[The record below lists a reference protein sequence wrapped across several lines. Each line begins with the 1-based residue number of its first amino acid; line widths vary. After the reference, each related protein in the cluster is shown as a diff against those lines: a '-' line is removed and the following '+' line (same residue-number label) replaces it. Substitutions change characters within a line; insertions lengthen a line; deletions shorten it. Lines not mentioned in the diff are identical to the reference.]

1 MNTSSAAT
9 YIDLIRP
16 REISRTAYNVLL
28 AIVGSLSIAAC
39 AQVAIPLT
47 FTPVPITGQTFMV
60 LLIGIIFG
68 SRLGAA
74 TAALYLVE
82 GALGLPFFAGGNS
95 GISIFGGATGGYLIG
110 FVLAA
115 YVVGL
120 LAERKWDRKIFTAG
134 AAMFFSSFIIL
145 SFGMLWLS
153 MFVGIKQAFL
163 LGFAPFIPG
172 DIIKTV
178 LAASTLPLGW
188 KYLGKRS
195 SEVH

>member
-1 MNTSSAAT
+1 MNTISATT

-16 REISRTAYNVLL
+16 QQVSRTTYNVLL
-28 AIVGSLSIAAC
+28 AVIGSLAIAAC
-39 AQVAIPLT
+39 AQIAIPLP

-60 LLIGIIFG
+60 LLLGIIYG

-74 TAALYLVE
+74 TAALYLAE

-110 FVLAA
+110 FVIAA
-115 YVVGL
+115 YLVGL
-120 LAERKWDRKIFTAG
+120 LAERKWDRKLFTAG
-134 AAMFFSSFIIL
+134 AAMFLSSFIIL
-145 SFGMLWLS
+145 SFGTLWLS
-153 MFVGIKQAFL
+153 VFVGLKQAFL

-178 LAASTLPLGW
+178 LAATVLPLGW

-195 SEVH
+195 GQF

>member
-1 MNTSSAAT
+1 MNTISATT

-16 REISRTAYNVLL
+16 QQVSRTTYNVLL
-28 AIVGSLSIAAC
+28 AVMGSLAIAAC
-39 AQVAIPLT
+39 AQIAIPLP

-60 LLIGIIFG
+60 LLLGIIYG

-74 TAALYLVE
+74 TAALYLAE

-110 FVLAA
+110 FVIAA

-120 LAERKWDRKIFTAG
+120 LAERKWDRKLFTAG
-134 AAMFFSSFIIL
+134 AAMFLSSLIVL
-145 SFGMLWLS
+145 SFGTLWLS
-153 MFVGIKQAFL
+153 MFVGLKQAFL
-163 LGFAPFIPG
+163 LGFLPFIPG
-172 DIIKTV
+172 DIVKTV

-195 SEVH
+195 GQF

>member
-1 MNTSSAAT
+1 MNTISATT

-16 REISRTAYNVLL
+16 QQVSRTTYNVLL
-28 AIVGSLSIAAC
+28 AVMGSLAIAAC
-39 AQVAIPLT
+39 AQIAIPLP

-60 LLIGIIFG
+60 LLLGIIYG

-74 TAALYLVE
+74 TAALYLAE

-110 FVLAA
+110 FVIAA

-120 LAERKWDRKIFTAG
+120 LAERKWDRKLFTAG
-134 AAMFFSSFIIL
+134 AAMFLSSLIVL
-145 SFGMLWLS
+145 SFGTLWLS
-153 MFVGIKQAFL
+153 MFVGLKQAFL
-163 LGFAPFIPG
+163 LGFLPFIPG

-178 LAASTLPLGW
+178 LAATVLPLGW

-195 SEVH
+195 GK

>member
-1 MNTSSAAT
+1 MNTISATT

-16 REISRTAYNVLL
+16 QQVSRTTYNVLL
-28 AIVGSLSIAAC
+28 AVIGSLAIAAC
-39 AQVAIPLT
+39 AQIAIPLP

-60 LLIGIIFG
+60 LLLGIIYG

-74 TAALYLVE
+74 TAALYLAE

-110 FVLAA
+110 FVIAA

-120 LAERKWDRKIFTAG
+120 LAERKWDRKLFTAG
-134 AAMFFSSFIIL
+134 AAMFLSSLIVL
-145 SFGMLWLS
+145 SFGTLWLS
-153 MFVGIKQAFL
+153 MFVGLKQAFL
-163 LGFAPFIPG
+163 LGFLPFIPG

-178 LAASTLPLGW
+178 LAATVLPLGW

-195 SEVH
+195 GK